1 MTEKLKKA
9 KVVIIAGQYV
19 CTNCACKLKPIDIN
33 LGVCYDCNSLL
44 KGFSKKSNSSRSV
57 GWMNCD

>member
-9 KVVIIAGQYV
+9 KVEIIAGQYV
-19 CTNCACKLKPIDIN
+19 CTNCACKLKTIDIN

-44 KGFSKKSNSSRSV
+44 IMPK
-57 GWMNCD
+57 